1 MKIQLRRPYFPSNSI
16 KRIQQKINKAI
27 CSGIL
32 SLGKNVKEFEE
43 RFAKFQNTKYAV
55 GVSSATAGLQISLL
69 SLNIGE
75 NDEVIVPAKTFI
87 STAFAPLYCNAKPV
101 FCDVDELTYQLD
113 PSKIEKLITRKTKAI
128 IPVHLGGNIC
138 PMNEILE
145 MANKHNIHVIE
156 DAAHANGST
165 LNGKRAGS
173 FGRLGVF
180 SFYPD
185 KVMVSSDGGAI
196 ITNDKKLYDKL
207 LLLRNIGRRRTG
219 IYEFSVV
226 GYNYRMN
233 ELQAIL
239 AIEQLRL
246 LPNMLKKRRQIAQKY
261 DDAFDKILK
270 FQTPKMLDG
279 VKSAYYAYILKLKR
293 GSLVKLRSQLA
304 RKGIE
309 TSPMFTTLYKTEVF
323 EKILGEKRG
332 LCPVSE
338 DLDDKTFTIPLH
350 PGMTKDQIQ
359 YVIKEIKRLVQ

>member
-1 MKIQLRRPYFPSNSI
+1 MKIQLRKPFFPPESI
-16 KRIQQKINKAI
+16 KKVKKEINDVLNT
-27 CSGIL
+27 GIL
-32 SLGKNVKEFEE
+32 TLGKQVRSFELK
-43 RFAKFQNTKYAV
+43 FAKFQRSKYAIA
-55 GVSSATAGLQISLL
+55 VSSATAGLHISLL
-69 SLNIGE
+69 SLGIKRE
-75 NDEVIVPAKTFI
+75 DEVIVPAKTFI
-87 STAFAPLYCNAKPV
+87 STAFAPMYCSAIPV
-101 FCDVDELTYQLD
+101 FCDVDNVSYQLN
-113 PSKIEKLITRKTKAI
+113 PKKLEKLITKKTKAI
-128 IPVHLGGNIC
+128 IPVHLGGNVC
-138 PMNEILE
+138 PMDEIIE
-145 MANKHNIHVIE
+145 IAKKHDLHVIE
-156 DAAHANGST
+156 DAAHSNGST

-185 KVMVSSDGGAI
+185 KVMASSDGGAI

-207 LLLRNIGRRRTG
+207 LLLRNIGRVRGG

-261 DDAFDKILK
+261 DDVFNEILK

-293 GSLVKLRSQLA
+293 GNLVRLRSQLA

-332 LCPVSE
+332 FCPVSE

-350 PGMTKDQIQ
+350 PGMTKSQIQ